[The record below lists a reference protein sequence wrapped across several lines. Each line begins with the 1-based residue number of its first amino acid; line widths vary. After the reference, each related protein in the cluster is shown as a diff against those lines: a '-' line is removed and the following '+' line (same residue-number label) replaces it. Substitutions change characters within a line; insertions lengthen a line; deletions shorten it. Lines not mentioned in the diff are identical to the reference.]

1 MIIIANMMESFNAK
15 RILILFLELQKVMN
29 RIDCI
34 DQNYVNSNTK
44 DSDRLNLTKLLL
56 NQKIMNKILLNLP
69 FV

>member
-1 MIIIANMMESFNAK
+1 MMESFNAK
-15 RILILFLELQKVMN
+15 RILILFLELHKVMN
-29 RIDCI
+29 RIDRI

-56 NQKIMNKILLNLP
+56 NQEIMNKILLNLT